1 MNEIKTLFPSPR
13 TIYHRIT
20 KKYSTCDI
28 PYLPTV
34 KESSQTSQNPS
45 TKMTTAAP
53 KVNSSLGETG
63 QDAATQLFELLH
75 SKNPQMTLKWN
86 PESQRFTLT
95 GFSHLKE
102 SEIKRIIDQKSYLGY
117 EPKLA
122 GRTSGGD
129 VIIRLDPIKRNDPSI
144 LWKENE
150 Y

>member
-63 QDAATQLFELLH
+63 QDA
-75 SKNPQMTLKWN
+75 WN

-144 LWKENE
+144 LWKETE